1 MAKQLNWVLGH
12 HAVNALLSVN
22 PERAVALYVV
32 INPNNAA
39 QQAILTKA
47 SAIGLPMHPVDKRA
61 LSKQCDSEQHQG
73 VALQAQPRQDG
84 GDQELQH
91 FVEQL
96 MHKKTPL
103 LLILDQVQDPHNLGA
118 CLRTADAAGVDALI
132 VAKDNAS
139 PVTAVVQKVASGA
152 VETIPI
158 YRVTNLARSMDALK
172 QQGIWLVGTSDKA
185 SHTLYQESLTGALG
199 LVMGSEG
206 KGLRSLTEK
215 KCDVLVSLPMA
226 GKVVSSLNVSVAT
239 GVCLYEIVRQQASE
253 PLPTSVS

>member
-1 MAKQLNWVLGH
+1 MSKQLKWVLGN
-12 HAVNALLSVN
+12 HAVNAVLSVN
-22 PERAVALYVV
+22 PERAVALYAV

-39 QQAILTKA
+39 QKAVVDKA
-47 SAIGLPMHPVDKRA
+47 STIGLPIHPVAKRE
-61 LSKQCDSEQHQG
+61 LSKLCVSEQHQG
-73 VALQAQPRQDG
+73 IALQASPRQDG

-96 MHKKTPL
+96 MQKKAPL
-103 LLILDQVQDPHNLGA
+103 LLILDQVQDPHNFGA

-139 PVTAVVQKVASGA
+139 PVTSVVQKVASGA
-152 VETIPI
+152 AETIPI

-172 QQGIWLVGTSDKA
+172 QQGIWMVGTSDKA
-185 SHTLYQESLTGALG
+185 GHSLYQENLIGALG

-215 KCDVLVSLPMA
+215 KCDSLVSLPMA
-226 GKVVSSLNVSVAT
+226 STVVTSLNVSVAT
-239 GVCLYEIVRQQASE
+239 GVCLYEIVRQRN
-253 PLPTSVS
+253 VK